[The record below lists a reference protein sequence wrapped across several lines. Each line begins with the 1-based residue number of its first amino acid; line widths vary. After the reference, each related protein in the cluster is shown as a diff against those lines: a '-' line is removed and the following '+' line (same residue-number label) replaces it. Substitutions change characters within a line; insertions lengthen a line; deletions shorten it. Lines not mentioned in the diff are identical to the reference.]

1 MNRVRRFLGKYYG
14 RAMRNRK
21 AVKIQEGMRTMNE
34 VTVTKHG
41 EGIWILTENA
51 PGTAVDA
58 YLVCGSER
66 AVLIDALQEAAG
78 IYQKVRELTKLPVDL
93 VLTHGHFD
101 HIGAAR
107 EFTEA
112 GCSVF
117 MESSDLPLLSGS
129 GSGAL
134 AQEAVMP
141 LKDGQVFEL
150 GGRALET
157 ILVPGHTPGSAIFLD
172 REDHLVFSGDSFG
185 SGPIWLQLPYSL
197 PLSRFQE
204 NLEAALARLKE
215 IPDLLFLPGHR
226 NQSPGE
232 LRLEY
237 VHDLLDTV
245 KAVRG
250 GSLRGET
257 ETMSAAGQTIP
268 YAVVAHGSMLGLF
281 YSPEHIEE

>member
-1 MNRVRRFLGKYYG
+1 
-14 RAMRNRK
+14 
-21 AVKIQEGMRTMNE
+21 
-34 VTVTKHG
+34 
-41 EGIWILTENA
+41 
-51 PGTAVDA
+51 
-58 YLVCGSER
+58 
-66 AVLIDALQEAAG
+66 
-78 IYQKVRELTKLPVDL
+78 
-93 VLTHGHFD
+93 
-101 HIGAAR
+101 
-107 EFTEA
+107 
-112 GCSVF
+112 
-117 MESSDLPLLSGS
+117 
-129 GSGAL
+129 
-134 AQEAVMP
+134 MP